1 MNYVLDAVLIIV
13 GLVFLIG
20 GVRRGPLAE
29 GLALASIVLGALLM
43 VEWGDVWG
51 TDLAE
56 TVPLGPAGVTRF
68 IVWLVLLLAPVV
80 IIGWGGSLLLPRLQ
94 PNSPVVLLA
103 TPVLREQAGHVGCVR
118 P

>member
-13 GLVFLIG
+13 GLAFLIG

-56 TVPLGPAGVTRF
+56 TIPLG
-68 IVWLVLLLAPVV
+68 
-80 IIGWGGSLLLPRLQ
+80 
-94 PNSPVVLLA
+94 
-103 TPVLREQAGHVGCVR
+103 
-118 P
+118 